1 MVVSEVPKNLIESY
15 LTSLDT
21 WWWTAIQ
28 WHTVRLYHKTFDEW
42 IHTTTAD
49 YVYICCTSQSVSTR
63 LHQY

>member
-28 WHTVRLYHKTFDEW
+28 WHRVQLYH
-42 IHTTTAD
+42 
-49 YVYICCTSQSVSTR
+49 
-63 LHQY
+63 